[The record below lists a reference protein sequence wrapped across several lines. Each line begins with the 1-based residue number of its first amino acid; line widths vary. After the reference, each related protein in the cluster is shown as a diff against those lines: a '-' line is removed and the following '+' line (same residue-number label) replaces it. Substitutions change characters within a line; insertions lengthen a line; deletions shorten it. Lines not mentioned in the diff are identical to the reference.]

1 MVVDPVSPSRSGK
14 LRVVTRSRHE
24 IYMVRLCR
32 VADLSVRLHAFVFRR
47 CKPVGWF
54 QNSNQTMSNTPFVQ
68 SNI

>member
-32 VADLSVRLHAFVFRR
+32 VADLSVQLHVFVF
-47 CKPVGWF
+47 KKV
-54 QNSNQTMSNTPFVQ
+54 
-68 SNI
+68 